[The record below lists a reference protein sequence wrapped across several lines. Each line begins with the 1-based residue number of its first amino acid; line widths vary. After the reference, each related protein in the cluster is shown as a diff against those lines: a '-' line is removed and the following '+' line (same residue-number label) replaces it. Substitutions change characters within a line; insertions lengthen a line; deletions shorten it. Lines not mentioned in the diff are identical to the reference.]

1 MLMYNKK
8 INFKFLEYL
17 YQHCDSKDLHE
28 MHLKNV
34 LNGKEKIINDID
46 IFILRGKEVLE
57 YMLDNKEYNI
67 SNIKYIYYLYTK
79 EKFLDDNLL
88 NNIIKIYDN
97 DINKEVEIYK
107 YIIKNNIF
115 GYYNIELAK
124 ILFNYIR
131 IIDNNYPLIF
141 YFELTNKINGL
152 ILNDLDFT
160 KELYELKELTN
171 HHNIKHEIIDYDY
184 IYNKLIDNKNKLIKM
199 GINELFIYGS
209 YARKDYNEYS
219 DLDLLCIT
227 NNMFYIDKEFIKI
240 ILEAML
246 NIKVELNIKSHDYH
260 KFITNDMNNEKLR
273 VY

>member
-1 MLMYNKK
+1 MYNKK

-34 LNGKEKIINDID
+34 LNGKEEKIDNID
-46 IFILRGKEVLE
+46 IFILRGKEVLD
-57 YMLDNKEYNI
+57 YILNNKVYNI
-67 SNIKYIYYLYTK
+67 FNIKNIYYLYTK
-79 EKFLDDNLL
+79 EKFIDDNLL
-88 NNIIKIYDN
+88 NGIIKIYDTEA
-97 DINKEVEIYK
+97 NKEVEIYR

-141 YFELTNKINGL
+141 YFELTNKINDL

-160 KELYELKELTN
+160 KELYKLIELTN
-171 HHNIKHEIIDYDY
+171 HHNIKHEIIEYDY

-227 NNMFYIDKEFIKI
+227 NNIFHIDKETIKT

-246 NIKVELNIKSHDYH
+246 NIIVELNIKSHDYY
-260 KFITNDMNNEKLR
+260 KFITNDMNDEKIK